1 MKEKNMKVTVI
12 HMPHPADTESEA
24 VRVAEVT
31 IPAEITTESEAC
43 EYAYRWTQNIMGSW
57 SKKFYDNPDMNDNV
71 RVLAPLHEIDGE
83 LYGLRSSMMGDHFI
97 VHSDNAWSHSEEGE
111 VYECAM
117 LGFEY
122 KYKMTLVEFA
132 KNNQTRA
139 YGVERVEI

>member
-1 MKEKNMKVTVI
+1 MKVTVI
-12 HMPHPADTESEA
+12 HMPHPADTESDA

-31 IPAEITTESEAC
+31 IPAEITTESGAC
-43 EYAYRWTQNIMGSW
+43 EYAYRWTQNILGSW
-57 SKKFYDNPDMNDNV
+57 SKKFYGNADNNDNV
-71 RVLAPLHEIDGE
+71 KVLAPLHEIDGE
-83 LYGLRSSMMGDHFI
+83 LFGLRSSMMGDHFI

-132 KNNQTRA
+132 QNNEARA
-139 YGVERVEI
+139 YGVESVSLEEI

>member
-1 MKEKNMKVTVI
+1 MKVTVI
-12 HMPHPADTESEA
+12 HMPHPADTESDA

-31 IPAEITTESEAC
+31 IPAEITTESGAC

-57 SKKFYDNPDMNDNV
+57 SIQDGNADNNDDV
-71 RVLAPLHEIDGE
+71 KRLAPLHEGGM
-83 LYGLRSSMMGDHFI
+83 GLRSSMMGDHFI

-117 LGFEY
+117 MGFEH
-122 KYKMTLVEFA
+122 KYTMTLVEFLQG
-132 KNNQTRA
+132 NETRA

>member
-12 HMPHPADTESEA
+12 HMPHPADTEAEA

-31 IPAEITTESEAC
+31 IPAEIKSESEAC

-57 SKKFYDNPDMNDNV
+57 SIKDGNADNNDNLK
-71 RVLAPLHEIDGE
+71 RLAPLHEGGM
-83 LYGLRSSMMGDHFI
+83 GLRSSMMGDHFI
-97 VHSDNAWSHSEEGE
+97 VHSDNAWSHSEQGE

-117 LGFEY
+117 MGFEHMY
-122 KYKMTLVEFA
+122 TMTLVEFA

>member
-1 MKEKNMKVTVI
+1 MKVTVI

-83 LYGLRSSMMGDHFI
+83 LYGLRSSMMG
-97 VHSDNAWSHSEEGE
+97 
-111 VYECAM
+111 
-117 LGFEY
+117 FEH
-122 KYKMTLVEFA
+122 KYTMTLVEFE

>member
-1 MKEKNMKVTVI
+1 MKVTVI

-31 IPAEITTESEAC
+31 IPAEITTESAAC

-57 SKKFYDNPDMNDNV
+57 SIQDGNADNNDNV
-71 RVLAPLHEIDGE
+71 KRLAPLHEGGM
-83 LYGLRSSMMGDHFI
+83 GLRSSMMGDHFI

-117 LGFEY
+117 MGFEY
-122 KYKMTLVEFA
+122 KYTMTLVEFA
-132 KNNQTRA
+132 QNNQTRA
-139 YGVERVEI
+139 YGVERVEWA

>member
-1 MKEKNMKVTVI
+1 MKVTVI
-12 HMPHPADTESEA
+12 HMPHPADTESDA

-31 IPAEITTESEAC
+31 IPAEITTESGAC

-57 SKKFYDNPDMNDNV
+57 SIQDGNADNNDNV
-71 RVLAPLHEIDGE
+71 KRLAPLHEGGM
-83 LYGLRSSMMGDHFI
+83 GLRSSMMGDHFI

-117 LGFEY
+117 MGFEH
-122 KYKMTLVEFA
+122 KYTMTLVEFLQG
-132 KNNQTRA
+132 NETRA

>member
-1 MKEKNMKVTVI
+1 MKEMKMKVTVI
-12 HMPHPADTESEA
+12 HMPHPADTESDA

-31 IPAEITTESEAC
+31 IPAEITTESGAC

-57 SKKFYDNPDMNDNV
+57 SIQDGNADNNDDV
-71 RVLAPLHEIDGE
+71 KRLAPLHEGGM
-83 LYGLRSSMMGDHFI
+83 GLRSSMMGDHFI

-117 LGFEY
+117 MGFEH
-122 KYKMTLVEFA
+122 KYTMTLVEFLQG
-132 KNNQTRA
+132 NETRA